1 MNKAKTKLLSAM
13 GIFGTIGI
21 FVKHIPLSSGAIA
34 FARGLLGVV
43 FLATILLFGKQ
54 RLNWKRVK
62 ANLLL
67 LILSGAAIGFNW
79 ILLFESYKHTT
90 VATATVCYYLA
101 PLFLLLASPFLGE
114 RLTGKKILCI
124 STALIGMVFVSGITE
139 GPLPSMDEL
148 QGVLMGAGAAALY
161 AAVIFLNKKFSPI
174 GAYDKTVLQLS
185 VSTAVLL
192 PYLLL
197 TQGFFVPEL
206 TNVQWVLLI
215 VVGIVHT
222 GFAYWLYFDSLKDL
236 SAETVALFSYLD
248 PVIAILLSAF
258 LLGEPMTI
266 SGIIGSVLILGS
278 ALYSELPQ
286 KKK

>member
-1 MNKAKTKLLSAM
+1 MEKAKIKLLSAM

-21 FVKHIPLSSGAIA
+21 FVKFIPLSSGGIA
-34 FARGLLGVV
+34 FARGLLGVA
-43 FLATILLFGKQ
+43 FLAAILLFGKQ
-54 RLNWKRVK
+54 QLNWKAIGR
-62 ANLLL
+62 NIFL

-101 PLFLLLASPFLGE
+101 PLFLLLVSPLLGE
-114 RLTGKKILCI
+114 KLTGKKIKCI
-124 STALIGMVFVSGITE
+124 SAALIGMVFVSGVME
-139 GPLPSMDEL
+139 GPLPTIDQL
-148 QGVLMGAGAAALY
+148 QGILLGVGAAILY
-161 AAVIFLNKKFSPI
+161 ATVIFLNKKFSPI
-174 GAYDKTVLQLS
+174 DAYDKTLVQLS
-185 VSTAVLL
+185 VSTGVLL

-197 TQGFFVPEL
+197 TQGLSLPDL
-206 TNVQWVLLI
+206 TSMQWVLLL
-215 VVGIVHT
+215 VVGVVHT
-222 GFAYWLYFDSLKDL
+222 GFAYWLYFGSLKSL
-236 SAETVALFSYLD
+236 PAETVALFSYLD

-266 SGIIGSVLILGS
+266 FGIIGSILILGS